1 MAHNI
6 DISLD
11 ADEFIVR
18 EVRRHPIGLIPIF
31 LLGGSAILVLLLLIY
46 AAAANPGATKDI
58 LPLGFVYI
66 ALGAT
71 IFLGMLLT
79 YIVAGVY
86 RSNELVITNEN
97 LIQVLQASP
106 FSNKISR
113 TNLARLEDVTVNQN
127 GIFSHLFNYGT
138 VRVETAGESQNFVFK
153 TVGNPN
159 EIASII
165 GNASEEYIKTHPE
178 LV

>member
-1 MAHNI
+1 MSHNI

-11 ADEFIVR
+11 ADEFIVK
-18 EVRRHPIGLIPIF
+18 EVRRHPIGLVPIF

-46 AAAANPGATKDI
+46 AAASNPGVTKDI
-58 LPLGFVYI
+58 LPINFVYI
-66 ALGAT
+66 TLGAT
-71 IFLGMLLT
+71 IFLAMLLT

-86 RSNELVITNEN
+86 RSDDLLITNEN

-113 TNLARLEDVTVNQN
+113 TNLSKLEDVTVNQN
-127 GIFSHLFNYGT
+127 GILAHAFDYGT
-138 VRVETAGESQNFVFK
+138 VRVETAGESQNFIFR
-153 TVGNPN
+153 TVGKPN

-165 GNASEEYIKTHPE
+165 GNASEEYVKAHPKGS
-178 LV
+178 